1 MQKIQDQKHSKET
14 FLYALMNT
22 LERASFYGLRALLVL
37 YMIGETL
44 KMEHNKALEVYGI
57 FFTSILFSK
66 ILGALLGDLVIG
78 NKKAIIA
85 GGLLQ
90 ALGSFCL
97 YNSSINSLYIAIF
110 LVSLGSG
117 FFTTNL
123 HSNFGKLYVEKLQ
136 LSDAGFT
143 IMYLSANLGSFFG
156 ILLLGSFGENY
167 GYNNGFLVIGFLTLL
182 SIVPILF
189 IKEGS
194 NPHNLNINQISFK
207 RRLKVILM
215 TFIVIGLFWSLYQ
228 LSSSRNSE
236 LIFQFNEISA
246 LNISSYLWNSLSA
259 MFILPISIV
268 AILVWTFFYIKQTYK
283 LTFGLLFALIS
294 LGLLYLI
301 PEIPKETHV
310 YIYISSLL
318 LFCFSEILI
327 APVVQTTL
335 VKYGNPK
342 YLAILMS
349 FISLPVRLFSLL
361 IIPFEEELTGS
372 TDLSFNVSFIGI
384 AIITL
389 SLISYSL
396 FIYKKTNKSH

>member
-1 MQKIQDQKHSKET
+1 MQKIQDQKHSKEA
-14 FLYALMNT
+14 FLYVVMNT

-78 NKKAIIA
+78 NKKAIIT

-90 ALGSFCL
+90 ALGAFCL

-167 GYNNGFLVIGFLTLL
+167 GYSNGFLVIGFLTLL

-189 IKEGS
+189 ITEGS
-194 NPHNLNINQISFK
+194 KPQNLNKNQISLK

-215 TFIVIGLFWSLYQ
+215 TFSVIGLFWSLYQ

-283 LTFGLLFALIS
+283 LTFSLLFALIS

-301 PEIPKETHV
+301 PENPKETHV

-361 IIPFEEELTGS
+361 IIPFEEELRGS
-372 TDLSFNVSFIGI
+372 TGLSFNVSFIGI